1 MADVTDRNRSIDS
14 VRMILTGNDFDQM
27 TGVMRTNV
35 NVVKIIR
42 ENDGFSSKNTLK
54 SAE

>member
-27 TGVMRTNV
+27 PEIMRTNV

-42 ENDGFSSKNTLK
+42 ENDVVSKIKTV
-54 SAE
+54 

>member
-1 MADVTDRNRSIDS
+1 
-14 VRMILTGNDFDQM
+14 M

-42 ENDGFSSKNTLK
+42 ENDGFSIKRTTIAIEK
-54 SAE
+54 DFK